1 MASMTLTPDKFSL
14 LPIGTSELP
23 LRVGG
28 EFLVLADSVLIP
40 CSELQQNH

>member
-1 MASMTLTPDKFSL
+1 MTLTPDKFSL

-28 EFLVLADSVLIP
+28 ELLVLADSVLIP